1 MWQCVSVN
9 RIAAHKCGQT
19 LLSGRPRLLN
29 SRKQSALPV
38 ARYFTVVGSVLTALL
53 LMAGWSLPEAP
64 TSFPDRP
71 EIIERAAI
79 RITSEHKWPEK
90 IVLDTSQPTFSPPIE
105 VAPIQQPVESLP
117 DEMAYQATV
126 DAVTK
131 PNPDPRPIDARRRSA
146 RSRRKRRTAP
156 STHVAG
162 GRIRREQVTLAT
174 GDECCLPEWADR
186 PAMSNAGSRKRV
198 ARRDRWIGWHFPE
211 AD

>member
-1 MWQCVSVN
+1 V
-9 RIAAHKCGQT
+9 
-19 LLSGRPRLLN
+19 
-29 SRKQSALPV
+29 PV
-38 ARYFTVVGSVLTALL
+38 ARYFAVVGSVLTVLL
-53 LMAGWSLPEAP
+53 LITGWSLPEAP
-64 TSFPDRP
+64 ESFPDRP

-90 IVLDTSQPTFSPPIE
+90 IVLDTSQPTFPPPLVE
-105 VAPIQQPVESLP
+105 VAPIEQPVESLP

-156 STHVAG
+156 STHVAR
-162 GRIRREQVTLAT
+162 GRIRREQVTLAK

-198 ARRDRWIGWHFPE
+198 ARRDHWIGWHFLE
-211 AD
+211 VN